1 MSTAETTSAEENKA
15 LVRRY
20 IETWNRGDLAGM
32 AQFWAPDMVHHTRTG
47 SHGFEEVINIVG
59 DFMQA
64 FPDLQFEIQDLVAD
78 GDRVASRMTA
88 RATHK
93 GEYMGVAPTKRAVS
107 CSVFGIARVAH
118 GKLVEHWGVTD
129 ELHLMEQI
137 GLVPEEYLA
146 AMA

>member
-1 MSTAETTSAEENKA
+1 MSAEDNKK

-32 AQFWAPDMVHHTRTG
+32 AEYWSPDMVHHTRGG
-47 SHGFEEVINIVG
+47 SHGFDAVQSIVG
-59 DFMQA
+59 AFMQG
-64 FPDLQFEIQDLVAD
+64 FPDLKFEIEDLVAD

-88 RATHK
+88 TGTHL
-93 GEYMGVAPTKRAVS
+93 GEYMGVPATGRSVR
-107 CSVFGIARVAH
+107 CSVFGIARITD

-129 ELHLMEQI
+129 ELHLIEQI
-137 GLVPEEYLA
+137 GLVPEEYLE

>member
-1 MSTAETTSAEENKA
+1 MSTEENKA

-32 AQFWAPDMVHHTRTG
+32 AQFWSPHMVHHTRNG
-47 SHGFEEVINIVG
+47 SHGFDSVNSIVST
-59 DFMQA
+59 FMQA
-64 FPDLQFEIQDLVAD
+64 FPDLQFVIEDLVAE

-88 RATHK
+88 YATHT
-93 GEYMGVAPTKRAVS
+93 GEYMGVQPTGRRVS
-107 CSVFGIARVAH
+107 CTVFGVARVAG

-129 ELHLMEQI
+129 ELHLMQQI
-137 GLVPEEYLA
+137 GLLPEEYLA

>member
-1 MSTAETTSAEENKA
+1 MSTEENKA

-20 IETWNRGDLAGM
+20 IETWNSGDLQGM
-32 AQFWAPDMVHHTRTG
+32 AQFWSPDMIHHTRTG
-47 SHGFEEVINIVG
+47 SHGFNEVVSIVSN
-59 DFMQA
+59 FMQA
-64 FPDLQFEIQDLVAD
+64 FPNLRFEIEDLVAD

-88 RATHK
+88 YATHT
-93 GEYMGVAPTKRAVS
+93 GEYMGMPATGRSVS
-107 CSVFGIARVAH
+107 CTVFGVARVTN

-129 ELHLMEQI
+129 ELHLMQQV

>member
-1 MSTAETTSAEENKA
+1 MTDEDNKA

-20 IETWNRGDLAGM
+20 IETWNRGDLPGM
-32 AQFWAPDMVHHTRTG
+32 ATYWSPDMIHHTRSG
-47 SHGFEEVINIVG
+47 SHGFEAVRSIVSN
-59 DFMQA
+59 FMRA
-64 FPDLQFEIQDLVAD
+64 FPDLTFEIEDLVAD

-88 RATHK
+88 RGTHT
-93 GEYMGVAPTKRAVS
+93 GEYMGVPATGRSVS
-107 CSVFGIARVAH
+107 CSVFGIARLAN

-129 ELHLMEQI
+129 ELHLIEQI

>member
-1 MSTAETTSAEENKA
+1 MSTADTLAENRE

-20 IETWNRGDLAGM
+20 IETWNAGDLAGM
-32 AQFWAPDMVHHTRTG
+32 AEFWAPDMIHHTRSG
-47 SHGFEEVINIVG
+47 SHGFESVVHIVA
-59 DFMQA
+59 DFMKA
-64 FPDLQFEIQDLVAD
+64 FPDLRFEIEDLVAD

-88 RATHK
+88 SGTHT
-93 GEYMGVAPTKRAVS
+93 GAYMGVPATGRKVH
-107 CSVFGIARVAH
+107 CSVFGIARVRD

>member
-1 MSTAETTSAEENKA
+1 MSNEDNKA

-20 IETWNRGDLAGM
+20 IETWNRGDLEGM
-32 AQFWAPDMVHHTRTG
+32 AAYWSPDMVHHTRSG
-47 SHGFEEVINIVG
+47 SHGFEAVLSIVSN
-59 DFMQA
+59 FMTA
-64 FPDLQFEIQDLVAD
+64 FPNLTFEIDDIVAD

-88 RATHK
+88 RGTHT
-93 GEYMGVAPTKRAVS
+93 GEYMGVPATGRSVS
-107 CSVFGIARVAH
+107 CSVFGIARVAD

-129 ELHLMEQI
+129 ELHLIEQI